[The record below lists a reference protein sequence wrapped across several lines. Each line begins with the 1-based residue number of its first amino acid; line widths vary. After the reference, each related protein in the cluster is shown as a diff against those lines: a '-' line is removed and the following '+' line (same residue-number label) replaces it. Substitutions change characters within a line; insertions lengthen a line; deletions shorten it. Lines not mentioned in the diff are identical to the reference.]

1 MMDDKQLTE
10 EYLDG
15 KVVFPG
21 KIIRVEHW
29 HVRLPN
35 GETALREVACH
46 PGAAGIIALDD
57 DGNVIL
63 VRQHRIAVGR
73 LTLEIPAGKLDGV
86 DEDPFVCAQRELSEE
101 TGLTADHWR
110 KLTVLET
117 TPGFCNER
125 IHLYL
130 ATGLH
135 AGKTHPDEDEFVCT
149 LRMPLSDAVQKVMDG
164 TFRDGKTALALLMV
178 QQLLS
183 APANNKRAKRAFCS
197 IHAYCNKYFI
207 KLQSCG
213 RIFARFFGKFR

>member
-46 PGAAGIIALDD
+46 PGAAGIVALDD

-183 APANNKRAKRAFCS
+183 LPFDPWMILYGLILIVMMRFRPHPSRLYGGDTHF
-197 IHAYCNKYFI
+197 
-207 KLQSCG
+207 
-213 RIFARFFGKFR
+213 FAISNI

>member
-1 MMDDKQLTE
+1 M
-10 EYLDG
+10 G
-15 KVVFPG
+15 KSFSPA
-21 KIIRVEHW
+21 
-29 HVRLPN
+29 RLSALSIGMCACPTAK
-35 GETALREVACH
+35 TALREVACH
-46 PGAAGIIALDD
+46 PGAAGIVALDD

-73 LTLEIPAGKLDGV
+73 LTLEIPAGKLDGA

-149 LRMPLSDAVQKVMDG
+149 LRMPLSEAVQKVMDG

-183 APANNKRAKRAFCS
+183 APCK
-197 IHAYCNKYFI
+197 
-207 KLQSCG
+207 Q
-213 RIFARFFGKFR
+213 

>member
-1 MMDDKQLTE
+1 MIDDKQLTE

-46 PGAAGIIALDD
+46 PGAAGIVALDD

-135 AGKTHPDEDEFVCT
+135 AGKKHPDEDGAAAAVRT
-149 LRMPLSDAVQKVMDG
+149 LQTINVRNARSVPSTLIVTNISSKCNRVDG
-164 TFRDGKTALALLMV
+164 FLRVFSENFADGGALWLEKSSVIPCMF
-178 QQLLS
+178 S
-183 APANNKRAKRAFCS
+183 FC
-197 IHAYCNKYFI
+197 C
-207 KLQSCG
+207 
-213 RIFARFFGKFR
+213 